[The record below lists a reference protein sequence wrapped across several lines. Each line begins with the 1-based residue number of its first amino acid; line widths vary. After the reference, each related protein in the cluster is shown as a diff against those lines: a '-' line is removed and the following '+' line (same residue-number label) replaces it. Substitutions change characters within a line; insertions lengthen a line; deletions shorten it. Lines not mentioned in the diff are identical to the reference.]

1 MNRELIFYEKACTE
15 YYISLVQFIWNTK
28 VSDACLSAAILQ
40 FIPSN
45 TYLQSM
51 YMLILA
57 FMINQTAHFNTSYS
71 FIIYLQD
78 K

>member
-45 TYLQSM
+45 TYLSLEHV
-51 YMLILA
+51 YA
-57 FMINQTAHFNTSYS
+57 NFS
-71 FIIYLQD
+71 FHD
-78 K
+78 KPNCPL

>member
-45 TYLQSM
+45 TYL
-51 YMLILA
+51 
-57 FMINQTAHFNTSYS
+57 
-71 FIIYLQD
+71 
-78 K
+78 